1 MKAAASCHRVHPP
14 KSRNA
19 TLRMWGKVRA
29 IEDREPWLQPSGS
42 IHDRRCLSRVR
53 GRPVDA
59 HLTGARLRARTQRA
73 SDSRFSAPVRG
84 YHHAVAVTMQRMKD
98 QPLLQLDNVE
108 CHYDGRSITH
118 SLSMRIRHGMVG
130 CLLGPSGC
138 GKTTVLRAIAGFQA
152 IRGGEIRLRGQV
164 VSSPGFTLPPEQR
177 RIGMV
182 FQDYALFPHLDVL
195 ANVTFGL
202 RGLGRR
208 ARRAVC
214 AEMLEI
220 VGLETY
226 ARRYPHELSG
236 GQQQRVA
243 VARALA
249 AKPDLILLDEPFS
262 SLDVDLRERLGRDVA
277 EILKRQGTT
286 AILVTHDQLEAF
298 AMGDQIGVLY
308 DGNILQWDTA
318 FNLYHD
324 PANRF
329 IADFIGQGRFIEA
342 TLTTPDTLETPL
354 GMIQADRAFLWE
366 TGTPLEVLLRPDDI
380 IADRDSQ
387 LKGRVIS
394 KAFKGAET
402 MYTLELNA
410 GIEVLALFPSHLDH
424 AIGDTVSVRVAADH
438 AVAFARE
445 DALTSVTA
453 TNAEP

>member
-1 MKAAASCHRVHPP
+1 M
-14 KSRNA
+14 
-19 TLRMWGKVRA
+19 
-29 IEDREPWLQPSGS
+29 QPM
-42 IHDRRCLSRVR
+42 
-53 GRPVDA
+53 
-59 HLTGARLRARTQRA
+59 
-73 SDSRFSAPVRG
+73 SDI
-84 YHHAVAVTMQRMKD
+84 
-98 QPLLQLDNVE
+98 PLLQLDNVE
-108 CHYDGRSITH
+108 CRYGDKPIAR
-118 SLSMRIRHGMVG
+118 SLSMRVRQGMLT

-152 IRGGEIRLRGQV
+152 ICGGEIRLRGNV
-164 VSSPGFTLPPEQR
+164 VSSPAFTVPPEQR
-177 RIGMV
+177 HIGMV

-195 ANVTFGL
+195 ANITFGL
-202 RGLGRR
+202 RGLSR
-208 ARRAVC
+208 AERRAVC

-226 ARRYPHELSG
+226 AKSYPHELSG

-249 AKPDLILLDEPFS
+249 ARPDLILLDEPFS
-262 SLDVDLRERLGRDVA
+262 SLDVDLRERLGRDVT

-308 DGNILQWDTA
+308 DGNILQWDTP

-329 IADFIGQGRFIEA
+329 IADFIGQGRFIQA

-354 GMIQADRAFLWE
+354 GLIQADRAFLWE
-366 TGTPLEVLLRPDDI
+366 PGTRVEVLLRPDDI
-380 IADRDSQ
+380 IADRDSP

-402 MYTLELNA
+402 LYTLELKA

-424 AIGDTVSVRVAADH
+424 AVGDTISVRVAADH
-438 AVAFARE
+438 AVAFTRRDE
-445 DALTSVTA
+445 LTSVPA
-453 TNAEP
+453 SDAES